1 MFYVEQLRVRNGLLA
16 TVLGLAAVLIV
27 SLALSLGC
35 PSLFG
40 PGQCQGFSTG
50 NAQAVLAIIGY
61 SAAIAAAIF
70 ASIFGSSL
78 AIEND
83 GHLEIVWTR
92 PISRTRN
99 ALGKLLIDV
108 AAIVTVFALCY
119 ATGWLVVAL
128 LGDHPLNVAF
138 DGQSMLKLA
147 RFLAFPLAWFGLTQ
161 ALTAGIKGSWFGAIV
176 GPLWPVCQGLFA
188 VGLLPL
194 SATWHKIWQIANI
207 PNPIAYFP
215 FWTFDENVFHVYQ
228 FGYGVALD
236 VFALAAIATIGI
248 SLATLRWRRLEA

>member
-1 MFYVEQLRVRNGLLA
+1 MFYVEQLRVRNGLIWVGVGLGAILLVTLA
-16 TVLGLAAVLIV
+16 LAA
-27 SLALSLGC
+27 GC
-35 PSLFG
+35 PLLVG
-40 PGQCQGFSTG
+40 PRGCEAIDISNT
-50 NAQAVLAIIGY
+50 QAVLAIIGY
-61 SAAIAAAIF
+61 AAAITAAIF

-83 GHLEIVWTR
+83 GHLEIAWTR

-108 AAIVTVFALCY
+108 AAIVTVFVLCY
-119 ATGWLVVAL
+119 ATGWLVVGL
-128 LGDHPLNVAF
+128 LGDHPFNLAY
-138 DGQSMLKLA
+138 DGASLLKVA

-161 ALTAGIKGSWFGAIV
+161 ALTAGIKGGWFGAIV

-194 SATWHKIWQIANI
+194 SAPWHRIWQIANI

-215 FWTFDENVFHVYQ
+215 FWVFDENVFHVYQ
-228 FGYGVALD
+228 FGYGVVID
-236 VFALAAIATIGI
+236 AIALVAIAIIGI
-248 SLATLRWRRLEA
+248 TLATLRWQRLEA

>member
-1 MFYVEQLRVRNGLLA
+1 MFYVEQLRVRNGLMWAGVGLGAILLVTLA
-16 TVLGLAAVLIV
+16 LAA
-27 SLALSLGC
+27 GC
-35 PSLFG
+35 PSLVG
-40 PGQCQGFSTG
+40 PRGCEHIDIS

-83 GHLEIVWTR
+83 GHLEIAWTR

-99 ALGKLLIDV
+99 ALGKLFIDV
-108 AAIVTVFALCY
+108 AAIVAVFALVY
-119 ATGWLVVAL
+119 ATGWLVAAL
-128 LGDHPLNVAF
+128 LGGHLPKASY
-138 DGQSMLKLA
+138 DGASLLKVA
-147 RFLAFPLAWFGLTQ
+147 RFLAFPLAWFGMTQ
-161 ALTAGIKGSWFGAIV
+161 ALTAGIKGSWYGAIV

-194 SATWHKIWQIANI
+194 PAAWHKVWQIANI

-215 FWTFDENVFHVYQ
+215 FWIFDENVFHVYQ
-228 FGYGVALD
+228 FGYGVAIDAL
-236 VFALAAIATIGI
+236 ALAAIACTGVIV
-248 SLATLRWRRLEA
+248 ATLRWRRLEA

>member
-1 MFYVEQLRVRNGLLA
+1 MFYVEQLRVRNGLLFTGLGLA
-16 TVLGLAAVLIV
+16 TVLLVTSVLAV
-27 SLALSLGC
+27 GC

-40 PGQCQGFSTG
+40 PAECHGFSTSNG
-50 NAQAVLAIIGY
+50 PVVLAIVGY
-61 SAAIAAAIF
+61 AAALAAAIF

-92 PISRTRN
+92 PISRMRN

-108 AAIVTVFALCY
+108 AAIVAVFVLCY
-119 ATGWLVVAL
+119 ATGWLVAAL
-128 LGDHPLNVAF
+128 LGDHPLNVTF
-138 DGQSMLKLA
+138 DSQSMLKLA

-194 SATWHKIWQIANI
+194 PATWHKVWQIANI

-215 FWTFDENVFHVYQ
+215 FWAFDETFHVYE
-228 FGYGVALD
+228 FGYGVVLD
-236 VFALAAIATIGI
+236 DLALAAIATIGI